1 VSNEYLR
8 IYSRAK
14 GGKKIAL
21 GKALEKER
29 CIYKEVTKP
38 YTLNHNPSTPTP
50 STLNLCPVFVS
61 DDDGKTNTAH
71 VVELIW
77 FDFFSF
83 EYVDT

>member
-38 YTLNHNPSTPTP
+38 YALNQNPSNSTP
-50 STLNLCPVFVS
+50 
-61 DDDGKTNTAH
+61 
-71 VVELIW
+71 
-77 FDFFSF
+77 
-83 EYVDT
+83 